1 MIVSVFNLA
10 LIGLIFSGLF
20 FFFKGTTE
28 GTMTEGLP
36 IKGTM
41 TEGPPIKGT
50 MTEGTPTNG
59 FFKNITESF
68 KTFTPQKPA

>member
-1 MIVSVFNLA
+1 
-10 LIGLIFSGLF
+10 
-20 FFFKGTTE
+20 
-28 GTMTEGLP
+28 MTDGPL

-41 TEGPPIKGT
+41 TEGPSIKSM

-59 FFKNITESF
+59 FLKNITESF